1 MSFRIDQ
8 LQELRTAPAAHEGR
22 VAEEG
27 PVRLPQAG
35 PAMARHSWAV
45 WWPMMAEGS
54 WRPTSSIL
62 AAIAQRRAVRLM
74 MVGAHCHGAASWRP
88 LPVHGSNVDE
98 ARNAQD
104 RREVPGRV
112 GRVGRVWGGRPEA
125 GLRPP
130 FRVAPPREQPSLS
143 FWLVPACRASD
154 VRVRQGRA
162 ACYSRQAGCAGR
174 QSGFH
179 ARSLRRGKSRQPTA
193 RGAHPGW
200 GVRHGL

>member
-1 MSFRIDQ
+1 MHASTGINRYM
-8 LQELRTAPAAHEGR
+8 HEF
-22 VAEEG
+22 
-27 PVRLPQAG
+27 QN
-35 PAMARHSWAV
+35 
-45 WWPMMAEGS
+45 
-54 WRPTSSIL
+54 RPTAGTSDCPGCARRPGGRRRTREASSGWPSNGKALLGGMVAHDGGRQLAANVVKIL

-98 ARNAQD
+98 ARNAED
-104 RREVPGRV
+104 RREVP

-179 ARSLRRGKSRQPTA
+179 AD
-193 RGAHPGW
+193 H
-200 GVRHGL
+200 